1 MREIKLRVKVM
12 WPASGRSSASRGAL
26 PLVGGVCWGVTAGKA
41 SHNASNAR
49 DVTAGKMGRNS
60 SRAYN
65 VRHDILLACVHGLI
79 IKATYNVLRFT
90 SL

>member
-1 MREIKLRVKVM
+1 MSPAAARE
-12 WPASGRSSASRGAL
+12 WRGAL

-60 SRAYN
+60 CTN
-65 VRHDILLACVHGLI
+65 NKLHVEI
-79 IKATYNVLRFT
+79 ISIKFA
-90 SL
+90 S